1 MEDKEEP
8 VYKFY
13 AEDDHVFIKVN
24 GRAYLHNC
32 VPLKQF
38 MKAHIAA
45 GGRHFAIDF
54 KQCSSMDSTFL
65 GILVGVVLELLKAAP
80 PGSMTLL
87 QLGERNLDVVR
98 NLGVHR
104 LVSVDSNDATMNFSN
119 AKEVT
124 SNTGNEQVDEDL
136 VRDAHLRLSELNE
149 NNARLFQDVIG
160 FLEMNQEDQT

>member
-38 MKAHIAA
+38 MHAQIAA

-87 QLGERNLDVVR
+87 QLGERNLDV
-98 NLGVHR
+98 
-104 LVSVDSNDATMNFSN
+104 
-119 AKEVT
+119 T